1 MKSILVLS
9 FLILAS
15 CASQELVRGGRPL
28 ISKSNYVDLIY
39 DNTQKDIKYSG
50 LYNTLEVQATPFTS
64 QVAQG
69 QLDYQTHIYQWDEN
83 KFSTESAAYETRL
96 NREAEFFISFF
107 TPEKKNDDL
116 TKPNSVWKVFL
127 DVDGRRYEGQV
138 KKVHSLL
145 AEIQGFY
152 PYHNRFSTPYSVI
165 FPVPMK
171 SIESKPMTLTL
182 TGPIAAGILK
192 FEPNF

>member
-1 MKSILVLS
+1 MKSIL
-9 FLILAS
+9 LISLLLLTS
-15 CASQELVRGGRPL
+15 CASQEIMRGGRPL
-28 ISKSNYVDLIY
+28 ISQSKYVDLIY
-39 DNTQKDIKYSG
+39 EKSDKDIKYSG
-50 LYNTLEVQATPFTS
+50 LYNTLEVHATPITS
-64 QVAQG
+64 QVALG
-69 QLDYQTHIYQWDEN
+69 QLDYQTQIYQWDES
-83 KFSTESAAYETRL
+83 KFSTESAAYEARL

-138 KKVHSLL
+138 KKIRSLL
-145 AEIQGFY
+145 AEIQGLY

-171 SIESKPMTLTL
+171 SIESKEMTLTM
-182 TGPIAAGILK
+182 TGPIASGILR
-192 FEPNF
+192 FNP